1 LKKAIC
7 VMNRGSSCRLQ
18 IDGVAKAFGE
28 VKAVENVS
36 LSVEP
41 GEILALLGP
50 SGCGKT
56 TLLQSIAGFVAPDS
70 GDIRLD
76 GASILSTPPEKRR
89 TAMLFQQYA
98 LFPHMSAR
106 DNVGFGLRMAR
117 VPKAEAARRIE
128 QALALVRISQLAE
141 RRPAQLSGGQR
152 QRVALARALVTE
164 PRLLLLDEPLG
175 ALDQNLREEMQVE
188 LRKLQRDLGLTT
200 VMVTH
205 DQREA
210 IVLSDRIAVMKEGRI
225 EQIGTPLEIHDH
237 PQTRYVATFTGVEN
251 LLPGRFLG
259 DGVVELS
266 ERRISGVK
274 VAAAAAG
281 AITLAIRSEAISVLP
296 HGQGD
301 IDGVISFVQMLGASV
316 RYEVAIAGSTTVT
329 VTEVRRD
336 APPFET
342 GAAVSLKL
350 AASRC
355 TVLAS

>member
-1 LKKAIC
+1 
-7 VMNRGSSCRLQ
+7 MNRASSCRLE
-18 IDGVAKAFGE
+18 IDGVSKAFGA

-41 GEILALLGP
+41 SEILALLGP

-56 TLLQSIAGFVAPDS
+56 TLLQSVAGFVVPDG

-76 GASILSTPPEKRR
+76 GTTILATPPEKRR

-98 LFPHMSAR
+98 LFPHMSVR

-117 VPKAEAARRIE
+117 VPKTEASRRIE
-128 QALALVRISQLAE
+128 QALALVRITQLAE

-152 QRVALARALVTE
+152 QRVALARAVVIE

-175 ALDQNLREEMQVE
+175 ALDQNLRAEMQAE
-188 LRKLQRDLGLTT
+188 LRKLQRSLGLTT
-200 VMVTH
+200 VIVTH

-259 DGVVELS
+259 DGTVELGG
-266 ERRISGVK
+266 RKISGVK
-274 VAAAAAG
+274 ATTAAAG
-281 AITLAIRSEAISVLP
+281 AVTLAIRSEAISVLLP
-296 HGQGD
+296 GQGD
-301 IDGVISFVQMLGASV
+301 IEGVIGFVQMLGASV
-316 RYEVAIAGSTTVT
+316 RYEVATMGGTTVI

-336 APPFET
+336 APPFEA
-342 GAAVSLKL
+342 GATVSVKL

-355 TVLAS
+355 TVLTS

>member
-1 LKKAIC
+1 
-7 VMNRGSSCRLQ
+7 MNRGSSCRLEVDR
-18 IDGVAKAFGE
+18 IAKAYGE
-28 VKAVENVS
+28 VKAVESVS

-41 GEILALLGP
+41 GEVLALLGP

-98 LFPHMSAR
+98 LFPHMSVR

-117 VPKAEAARRIE
+117 VPKAEASRRIE
-128 QALALVRISQLAE
+128 QALALVRIAQLAE
-141 RRPAQLSGGQR
+141 RRPGQLSGGQR
-152 QRVALARALVTE
+152 QRVALARAVVTE

-188 LRKLQRDLGLTT
+188 LRKLQRNLGLTT

-237 PQTRYVATFTGVEN
+237 PQTRYVAAFTGVEN
-251 LLPGRFLG
+251 LLAGRFLG
-259 DGVVELS
+259 DDTVELS
-266 ERRISGVK
+266 GRKISGVK
-274 VAAAAAG
+274 AAATVLGAA
-281 AITLAIRSEAISVLP
+281 TLAIRSEAISVLSP
-296 HGQGD
+296 GQGD
-301 IDGVISFVQMLGASV
+301 IDGVIGFVQMLGASV
-316 RYEVAIAGSTTVT
+316 RYEVAIAGDATVT

-336 APPFET
+336 ASPFEP
-342 GAAVSLKL
+342 GAAVSLRF

>member
-1 LKKAIC
+1 
-7 VMNRGSSCRLQ
+7 MNRGSSCRLDVDR
-18 IDGVAKAFGE
+18 IAKAYGD

-41 GEILALLGP
+41 GEVLALLGP

-76 GASILSTPPEKRR
+76 GGSILSTPPEKRR

-98 LFPHMSAR
+98 LFPHMSVR

-117 VPKAEAARRIE
+117 VPKAEASRRIE
-128 QALALVRISQLAE
+128 QALELVRIAQLAE

-152 QRVALARALVTE
+152 QRVALARAVVTE

-188 LRKLQRDLGLTT
+188 LRKLQRNLGLTT

-210 IVLSDRIAVMKEGRI
+210 IVLSDRIAVMKDGRI

-237 PQTRYVATFTGVEN
+237 PQTRYVASFTGVEN

-259 DGVVELS
+259 EDTIELGGS
-266 ERRISGVK
+266 RISGVK
-274 VAAAAAG
+274 ATAAAG
-281 AITLAIRSEAISVLP
+281 AATLAIRSAAISVLLP
-296 HGQGD
+296 GQGD
-301 IDGVISFVQMLGASV
+301 IDGVIGFVQMLGASV
-316 RYEVAIAGSTTVT
+316 RYEVAIAGDTTVT

-336 APPFET
+336 APPFEP
-342 GAAVSLKL
+342 GAAVSLRF

>member
-1 LKKAIC
+1 
-7 VMNRGSSCRLQ
+7 MNRGLSCRLE
-18 IDGVAKAFGE
+18 IDGVAKAYGE
-28 VKAVENVS
+28 VKAVESVS

-41 GEILALLGP
+41 SEVLALLGP

-76 GASILSTPPEKRR
+76 GFSILSTPPEQRR

-98 LFPHMSAR
+98 LFPHMSVR

-117 VPKAEAARRIE
+117 VPKAEASRRVE
-128 QALALVRISQLAE
+128 QALALVRITQLAE
-141 RRPAQLSGGQR
+141 RRPGQLSGGQR
-152 QRVALARALVTE
+152 QRVALARAVVTE

-188 LRKLQRDLGLTT
+188 LRKLQRNLGLTT

-237 PQTRYVATFTGVEN
+237 PKTRYVATFTGVEN
-251 LLPGRFLG
+251 LLPGHFLG
-259 DGVVELS
+259 DGTVELGG
-266 ERRISGVK
+266 RKISGVK
-274 VAAAAAG
+274 ATTAAAG
-281 AITLAIRSEAISVLP
+281 AVTLAIRSEAISVLLP
-296 HGQGD
+296 GQGD
-301 IDGVISFVQMLGASV
+301 IDGVIGFVQMLGASV
-316 RYEVAIAGSTTVT
+316 RYEVAIAGNATVT

-336 APPFET
+336 AAPFES

-355 TVLAS
+355 TVLSS